1 MAMAWDGFDPDTR
14 ESLRG
19 ARSEARESF
28 YGTSYPKILVG
39 TAIIILSLTTAILG
53 LAVEEPLRFVLVLGG
68 ISGLEVA
75 AVWLT
80 YRS

>member
-1 MAMAWDGFDPDTR
+1 MAWDGFDPDTR

-28 YGTSYPKILVG
+28 YGTSYPRILLG
-39 TAIIILSLTTAILG
+39 TSVIILSLTSAILG
-53 LAVEEPLRFVLVLGG
+53 LAVEEPLRYILVLGG
-68 ISGLEVA
+68 ISGLALA
-75 AVWLT
+75 AVGLT